1 MKWMFLF
8 VVLMTAAIGGYAVYS
23 IRTAQHDPSVWHLD
37 PLEALPTGKENSYR
51 VAPSGLTE
59 YTIDQ
64 VSPIYAANAATL
76 AKAFDDF
83 VMGQPRVT
91 RLDGSAEA
99 GWITY
104 VQKTETLQ
112 APDYISV
119 RFYDLDG
126 ENLGK
131 ATIAVYSRSRFGHGD
146 MGVNEARV
154 KAWLTSISSFEE

>member
-1 MKWMFLF
+1 MKYRDQSPAGF
-8 VVLMTAAIGGYAVYS
+8 TAIDLQLG
-23 IRTAQHDPSVWHLD
+23 
-37 PLEALPTGKENSYR
+37 ALLR
-51 VAPSGLTE
+51 R
-59 YTIDQ
+59 
-64 VSPIYAANAATL
+64 L
-76 AKAFDDF
+76 A
-83 VMGQPRVT
+83 
-91 RLDGSAEA
+91 GSAEE

-112 APDYISV
+112 APDYVSV

-126 ENLGK
+126 DNLGK